1 MKRKEE
7 EEEKKRK
14 KDISLSITIL
24 PSNNSRRIVDT
35 KFLTLFLDD
44 ISKKTLLS
52 KPYPKQIKFL
62 LLLLLF
68 LLEKKIVHNGT

>member
-14 KDISLSITIL
+14 KGHT
-24 PSNNSRRIVDT
+24 PFHNHPPFKQFRIVDT

-44 ISKKTLLS
+44 ISEKTLLS